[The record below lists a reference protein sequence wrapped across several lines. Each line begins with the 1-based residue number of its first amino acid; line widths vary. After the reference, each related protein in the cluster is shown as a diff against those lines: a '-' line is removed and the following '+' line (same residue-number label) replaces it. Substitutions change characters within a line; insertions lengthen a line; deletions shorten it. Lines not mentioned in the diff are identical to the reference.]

1 MFYLANISEKSYKC
15 DLFCKK
21 MHIINV
27 LLPYFQKCTKEN
39 LSFCA
44 RKPNISTTEVNAYW
58 LVGNYMVE
66 YEQQGKGR
74 SEYGKGVNEV
84 ACEYLLCNNL
94 IYISYTQQNYS
105 FG

>member
-1 MFYLANISEKSYKC
+1 MYYC
-15 DLFCKK
+15 
-21 MHIINV
+21 HIFRKAQRKIYRIV
-27 LLPYFQKCTKEN
+27 PE
-39 LSFCA
+39 
-44 RKPNISTTEVNAYW
+44 KPNISTMEVNAYW

-74 SEYGKGVNEV
+74 AEYGKGVNEV

-105 FG
+105 FGWQRYEGI